1 VGKLEL
7 QARGTES
14 PVSLH
19 LPSSTS
25 YTRLQ
30 IAWKSALRQRT
41 SQGVRVKLSDVRVVA
56 SPREAGDWEAP
67 AAERRAQAA
76 KQAAVAAAE
85 LDKLRL
91 ASGNGGGSLGDW
103 LVGPLVE
110 ALHLELAGVHV
121 RFQELL
127 PVTSEAA
134 PPPGDGAMADDDSKL
149 GGRRLAALGVCLSKL
164 VLRAATAEDGDASAD
179 VVHPG
184 GGAADAGMTHK
195 VVLVSGLSAY
205 VDPGSSAAAAEPQ
218 SGDGDDAAPELGSCH
233 NILEP
238 LDATVHVQ
246 LSKRGGGG
254 AQLEAG
260 GLHDDDPTS
269 SEPQSPP
276 AAVGNALH
284 IHAAQC
290 SAPTVRVT
298 DAQVGV
304 LLRVADAVDVW
315 SARNKFGVYRPA
327 SWRATGRDWCS
338 VTFGA
343 TPRQAGTAAVTR
355 GTGRP
360 AGWANDGWHY
370 ACAAVATSLRA
381 GRRWTSRQELLARRD
396 TRLAYLAASAARLH
410 ADGIGAS
417 SSGGVLG
424 ESDPAAVVEA
434 IEAGLSV
441 SDILLLRT
449 MAEQHV
455 ASSQGASSTL
465 GAAAA
470 GGGPRQSGGASA
482 STLAAESSTGSLHS
496 SSGGAD
502 DGGDGGAEDDDSMQP
517 AAPPHVAPAQ
527 PGGAVTRAG
536 GRRQQRRGWV
546 RSGVAFVLGSLPLV
560 DARRRFPSL
569 LAPEEKEWRDELL
582 RALEATA
589 ESGGDVAA
597 PASSTAVHASFSL
610 SGLTLQLVYGA
621 ALASR
626 VKAAFGAMALRA
638 DSGASTAVQ
647 LRVASL
653 HVTLE
658 GDDDGAL
665 GDSPAFSTS
674 ACTLCAAHGT
684 LDTPMLLL
692 DVDVATAVPT
702 VRGALRGL
710 TLAHAPHHGPALA
723 ACGDAV
729 VRYLPLE
736 GASLLAHRV
745 AAACSLATPQARDAA
760 REQIVASMGGPW
772 CVQAFAVDDVT
783 LLLGSAAVLD
793 AAFGVMPGTPALGAA
808 SARDVE
814 VSAPLS
820 PVREADDAES
830 LDSPGTP
837 PARNESCEDGESS
850 DTGGGPPGTPRRHTD
865 AHSAAPAASPCCM
878 VVHISSAS
886 VSTPP
891 PVAGSDVDQRSGA
904 APRADPP
911 QSQAGYTRL
920 NIAVSDITV
929 SVQCPTQQDA
939 EAQTAAVS
947 VRLAELP
954 SLHASL
960 ALLRLPRDDECIS
973 VRAAVKTGVLAAQVS
988 PASARLVRSVLQCFD
1003 VAAPQKL
1010 GDQQPV
1016 HPLYV
1021 DVSLTVAAVSLD
1033 LLPATRDGY
1042 WQNWRLDGLALSAAN
1057 TAANGAVVSATVV
1070 RCRAD
1075 GAPADGRAPA
1085 AQLARFLPSI
1095 AGDAATTTLHFD
1107 LPHVAASPLRT
1118 PSLLTARY
1126 TAPPLAQK
1134 SDAKAPVC
1142 AAMCHVDGLDAAIS
1156 WGALTSVAAVADAY
1170 AVSWPAAGHGAP
1182 GLPAQC
1188 HALAVEAQNACE
1200 RHRASRGA
1208 HLSSSGSGLGGDDGA
1223 VMPAHRTV
1231 SDSTAAS
1238 VARRAHHRRQRSGAA
1253 HDAHSPGDT
1262 SSSGMS
1268 DTLSEEGDEEDGTD
1282 VWEDAVSAWG
1292 TESELSDADR
1302 HVHSHGGSASGRARH
1317 GQPQAATAAAAA
1329 RHDAEAHDRHA
1340 QWLRLGF
1347 TAAAAA
1353 ANTAFYTPDD
1363 MAGDAGAG
1371 PLRVTASAT
1380 SLRLR
1385 LLVDDLIT
1393 GSVTLASAR
1402 VAALRLRGDVD
1413 MQRGQLRCDVAMD
1426 ISGVT
1431 LADESGWRP
1440 VPVLGGHSAATPLTV
1455 AVRTRS
1461 DEAGVA
1467 VTVAMRSARAVLAMS
1482 TVQSLVDWAHH
1493 GAAMFHSPARRDTTT
1508 AAKPLRL
1515 QMDCELHDALV
1526 VVPEGSA
1533 SSGSEPRCALLAV
1546 PHVALASAQAKHRI
1560 SVRGITLTAAPS
1572 ERAPGHEAVLALPEL
1587 TVDAT
1592 SAGAEATTVTVALP
1606 RAVAVCLSP
1615 RRVGLLALLA
1625 HQMAE
1630 RFPGHDADDDAALTP
1645 SRDTSRSATSM
1656 TARLSAAGLEVRL
1669 RGDLAAGGAP
1679 TARDLPH
1686 CRLALRGLAA
1696 HLDTAASGPGSGG
1709 RGHVTWEELTVTEDA
1724 MTPSIGAQ
1732 RSSGVSGS
1740 LFHLGGASSTGNNSL
1755 AAPAGPPRVDVDWS
1769 ASSAVSIRVS
1779 VSGACLDA
1787 DVAAWE
1793 RLVVA
1798 AAGCMHAASLAPP
1811 EPVTGGMN
1819 HGKATPAAKSGP
1831 DAASAPSSVGGLT
1844 PQRSVHSTSAAVLRQ
1859 QFSSSAAAL
1868 EVLMSPHSGGAAVA
1882 AAAAALGHGAV
1893 VSPMHDALATV
1904 RHAVPA
1910 LNTAANGRAD
1920 HETVSGLALGD
1931 GAQPASAK
1939 RLVASAFASAAA
1951 VPAAGQQALQRQS
1964 SRRQPVTSRG
1974 VAAAPMV
1981 VTLSVDAQAWQLV
1994 VPQGAH
2000 LRFGMFIDASA
2011 TIAPFG
2017 DTRWSVEARCAP
2029 VVLSLLD
2036 LPPPQAP
2043 QLQSAAQ
2050 SAGAHA
2056 GSVVPSAPVALRRVN
2071 ASTASLS
2078 ADGHWAL
2085 PPSGS
2090 ERSLSFAS
2098 ATSSMPELGASPRFG
2113 DNAAFTSSGGQAAA
2127 SRMPLLQL
2135 DGLCLGAVST
2145 PSSAPA
2151 SGIHITARVT
2161 AVSAWVSPR
2170 RLHALRALQSASSSP
2185 LEAHGAQTRG
2195 GASTNGTLPLAVP
2208 LRITCE
2214 AASIAALLSDDRAG
2228 VTVPILEAALLD
2240 AAMDVS
2246 IRPLA
2251 APFGPLDAAGQAAS
2265 VATSASMLA
2274 APPAWHVLDVTSR
2287 ATSLI
2292 DYYNTDIAAWEPLLE
2307 PWRVTIRAGLAPG
2320 AVSLVGP
2327 PLPRGHLAVTSPGRV
2342 DVTLTHAGS
2351 DALAAANDALTAAA
2365 ADGQQGVHGPAGAVA
2380 IAAEFAS
2387 PFWLHN
2393 HTGVP
2398 LRYVLVAADAAQC
2411 AIPSASPQ
2419 LETAFQA
2426 GQTTGAAGVVPP
2438 GGLAPLLVAGTSTG
2452 MGAGGRYVRAHAS
2465 AGDHL
2470 SSSGGNGDAAST
2482 AAGAS
2487 SPSTLASP
2495 HAPSPP
2501 AYKCVRFALEGSP
2514 WFSRGIALTALG
2526 ARHFDAR
2533 VGTTRARAVC
2543 DVARRAGGR
2552 GGRILHVRSDV
2563 SLRNSCATALEVAI
2577 HPRGA
2582 ADMHGSDS
2590 GAITPLVTLAPG
2602 ERTWLPLLSTDGGL
2616 PSLRCRPVAGPDA
2629 DSSSA
2634 VQYAWSD
2641 AAPMRHLL
2649 DVARA
2654 SVGPLGP
2661 GTKPGAV
2668 VVCPVSS
2675 AAARGGPFWVCV
2687 DCSPLVWAAAPQLQ
2701 PARSSGASGA
2711 SHADATHVPVGIELR
2726 LRPPLD
2732 VFNALPVPVELCIR
2746 GPGAGGSA
2754 GGEGDTLM
2762 APLSRC
2768 CIHTLDPA
2776 SVARL
2781 FFRPDGFA
2789 RSNPVALPTAPELMQ
2804 QAMAHGYSEQE
2815 DGGRDGEQQMA
2826 GLDEAQADDDV
2837 AHGPP
2842 AALAA
2847 ALSPRLFEVIPTS
2860 TGAPPGGGVTL
2871 GVSAWPVGGAARAAV
2886 LRARLVVYN
2895 HTRLLLAAEP
2905 VATSPAAVPTVGPGD
2920 TPGFALTS
2928 SATLQHRG
2936 AHMYDARAGWRRGRG
2951 RVLPPAMQ
2959 GELQASGVCMAGA
2972 SGGGPAHPPVA
2983 GLRVLTS
2990 AGRQAL
2996 ESSSKLG
3003 LAVASAA
3010 GPPVWSSPANS
3021 MADLLALPA
3030 GAVSDVTPDAALLQG
3045 AIAGAPSTAR
3055 GEGHVITATPVLLG
3069 SEADWLP
3076 GAPPLRLR
3084 LQAAS
3089 SSAGAAS
3096 TGGNGGQ
3103 HAHAASPGTG
3113 PWSKTFGADPVDA
3126 ATSSRTQTVLTP
3138 SGCGA
3143 YALVVT
3149 RAPSSAAP
3157 SPGEWP
3163 ATSVVHI
3170 RPRCILRNGL
3180 SCALRVRVVPS
3191 SGAAPATQFGGT
3203 LHARALV
3210 LAPGAWCEVHPW
3222 EDPDAGHAATSS
3234 SLFWSPSHA
3243 GSSGG
3248 AGAFPG
3254 ALVSLRYAEGGWDW
3268 SGALPLDTPGET
3280 LLRLRHR
3287 GRGASHVLRI
3297 DVRESR
3303 GAPGTWTAAV
3313 VASSAASSAGTAAGA
3328 SFMPFRLENFT
3339 GVTLRFRQR
3348 VGPRGIGVLASSA
3361 AWAGG
3366 VLASGNTRRGGPVS
3380 STSSLPDTDAVP
3392 PYNAAEFAWDEPT
3405 QPRRLVLEAPPDK
3418 GGLLGTFGLDTVGTV
3433 ATLRAGGAELLVRVS
3448 ADGPTRVLSVID
3460 TALHPV
3466 KHMAESAAVAEDEV
3480 DDETTRQQS
3489 HHSHHHHGTSA
3500 SSPASHALLPV
3511 VPFAGELLSI
3521 GVDIGGLALS
3531 LVGPTEELL
3540 YACISGVTLHAARSA
3555 LDVTLHARA
3564 VRVQVDN
3571 QLRRTISPVMLSCGG
3586 LPVGPISSA
3595 AAAMLR
3601 RAESVRSGGDV
3612 NSAALPPGVP
3622 SAAIDIAVLAPS
3634 SAEALLPRRP
3644 GPAVALRFARW
3655 RRRANGVVCVREMV
3669 VEISPMTVDL
3679 DDQLVEALP
3688 AFIQALVEPHGS
3700 NFERNRPG
3708 QVDGSEHGAADL
3720 TSDDVA
3726 GSRSEETKVY
3736 IERLHISPLRIR
3748 LTARRLPFLPHG
3760 VKVLTCIE
3768 GAALTFAGLD
3778 LAHPLLPTRE
3788 LGAHAARHYQ
3798 RQGRAAV
3805 TTLVGSVSLL
3815 GDPVGLAAALRRA
3828 AWRLVH
3834 GAEPE
3839 DDDAGGMM
3847 TPASAA
3853 GLRHDPLTAA
3863 RLGGTAAASTASSAR
3878 RFASDLVVALTDAL
3892 RKSSGAIR
3900 VVALRASVELEARV
3914 QRRAA
3919 QQQLQL
3925 ASASR
3930 DGMARQHSLARQTT
3944 LNRTGSSGGASRP
3957 GSPTSN
3963 GAAGS
3968 SATSPGGLA
3977 TPPQT
3982 PQQVSASSGSVGG
3995 ASGSNNAAGRAGAA
4009 QHGPSGAFVP
4019 GALHQPDVDA
4029 VDAAADADVLTA
4041 LAHGLAALLAAP
4053 FVGLE
4058 RRGIVGAL
4066 EGAALGM
4073 GAALARPAASAAALA
4088 VRVATATRDA
4098 AAHGVAAQPPP
4109 VSRVRPPRV
4118 VPPAPHPVP
4127 RYSAEHAAGAAILRA
4142 ASGVSHGRHDSGGLP
4157 TPLGRLPVLP
4167 FRGAW
4172 TLVGYTSGA
4181 VGSASA
4187 AAPAHGGHHAPP
4199 AYLVLTPRHAL
4210 VGSPPTSPGAHEWV
4224 VPWATPLPCV
4234 VTCTLVS
4241 PGVLRLLLVSP
4252 LHMRLDA
4259 DAGAAHRWR
4268 RAMAALEGK
4277 EHRGDTTWGLPATLG
4292 SRGGDGGGEEMDDE
4306 EASSRGDGDALLLA
4320 PRHTYRVVPPPSP
4333 WSSLTLFFGDEDAAA
4348 AAAAAIEAA
4357 SSRAQADGVVNVGGS
4372 LAQRLR
4378 LNTLHEM

>member
-1 VGKLEL
+1 M
-7 QARGTES
+7 
-14 PVSLH
+14 
-19 LPSSTS
+19 
-25 YTRLQ
+25 
-30 IAWKSALRQRT
+30 
-41 SQGVRVKLSDVRVVA
+41 RVKLSDVRVVA
-56 SPREAGDWEAP
+56 SPREAPDWEAP

-91 ASGNGGGSLGDW
+91 AAGSGTGSLADW

-127 PVTSEAA
+127 VTSERGALAA
-134 PPPGDGAMADDDSKL
+134 PGGPADAAEQGML
-149 GGRRLAALGVCLSKL
+149 GGRRPAALGVCLDKL
-164 VLRAATAEDGDASAD
+164 VLRAATPEDGDAAAD
-179 VVHPG
+179 AAQHVHLPPG
-184 GGAADAGMTHK
+184 GAEAGMTHK
-195 VVLVSGLSAY
+195 VVIVTGLSAY
-205 VDPGSSAAAAEPQ
+205 VDPGVAAAAEQ
-218 SGDGDDAAPELGSCH
+218 TAGGDAVSAARGSSH
-233 NILEP
+233 HILEP
-238 LDATVHVQ
+238 LDAALHVR
-246 LSKRGGGG
+246 LSKRGGGVAA
-254 AQLEAG
+254 AQEGG
-260 GLHDDDPTS
+260 GLTDVDLAS
-269 SEPQSPP
+269 AVPQSPP
-276 AAVGNALH
+276 ATGNALF

-290 SAPTVRVT
+290 AAPAVRVT
-298 DAQVGV
+298 DAQMGV
-304 LLRVADAVDVW
+304 LLRVADACDVW
-315 SARNKFGVYRPA
+315 STRNKYGVYRPP

-338 VTFGA
+338 TTFGA
-343 TPRQAGTAAVTR
+343 MPRHAGGAAADVDV
-355 GTGRP
+355 GSNVRP
-360 AGWANDGWHY
+360 HGWASDGWRY
-370 ACAAVATSLRA
+370 ACGAVLATLRA

-410 ADGIGAS
+410 GDGAISS
-417 SSGGVLG
+417 SSGVLLG
-424 ESDPAAVVEA
+424 ESEPAAVIEA
-434 IEAGLSV
+434 VEAGLSV
-441 SDILLLRT
+441 SDILLFRT

-455 ASSQGASSTL
+455 ASL
-465 GAAAA
+465 GVSATAAVGGSRGQAA
-470 GGGPRQSGGASA
+470 GASA
-482 STLAAESSTGSLHS
+482 PLLAAESSTGSLHS

-502 DGGDGGAEDDDSMQP
+502 GDADAGEEEDIQAGP
-517 AAPPHVAPAQ
+517 VAPPPQVAPSQ
-527 PGGAVTRAG
+527 PGGTAATRGG

-589 ESGGDVAA
+589 ESGADVSS
-597 PASSTAVHASFSL
+597 PGGSSSTAIHAHFSL
-610 SGLTLQLVYGA
+610 AGLTFQLAYGA
-621 ALASR
+621 ALASSIQASLGG
-626 VKAAFGAMALRA
+626 VALRA
-638 DSGASTAVQ
+638 DVGAATAVQ
-647 LRVASL
+647 LRLASL
-653 HVTLE
+653 HVTL
-658 GDDDGAL
+658 DGGVDGGAP
-665 GDSPAFSTS
+665 GDSPALSTS

-692 DVDVATAVPT
+692 DVDMASSPAEPS
-702 VRGALRGL
+702 VRGALQGL
-710 TLAHAPHHGPALA
+710 TLAHAPQHGPALA
-723 ACGDAV
+723 ACGEAV
-729 VRYLPLE
+729 VRYLPRE
-736 GASLLAHRV
+736 GASLLEHRV
-745 AAACSLATPQARDAA
+745 AAACGLATPQARDAA

-772 CVQAFAVDDVT
+772 CVQAFTVEDTT
-783 LLLGSAAVLD
+783 LLMGSAAALD
-793 AAFGVMPGTPALGAA
+793 AALGAVPGAPAALSA
-808 SARDVE
+808 SREIE

-820 PVREADDAES
+820 PVREADDTDS

-837 PARNESCEDGESS
+837 PARNESCELDQAGDSGIAS
-850 DTGGGPPGTPRRHTD
+850 PATPHRPLD
-865 AHSAAPAASPCCM
+865 APAAAPAVSPCCL

-886 VSTPP
+886 VATPP
-891 PVAGSDVDQRSGA
+891 VVEADQRSGA
-904 APRADPP
+904 ARCPDTSP

-920 NIAVSDITV
+920 NIVVSDITA
-929 SVQCPTQQDA
+929 SVQCPAQQHA
-939 EAQTAAVS
+939 AAVA
-947 VRLAELP
+947 VRLAEWP
-954 SLHASL
+954 SVHASL
-960 ALLRLPRDDECIS
+960 ALLRLPRDSECIA

-988 PASARLVRSVLQCFD
+988 PASARLVRSVLQSFD
-1003 VAAPQKL
+1003 SGAAAHSSHLPE
-1010 GDQQPV
+1010 QPGALL
-1016 HPLYV
+1016 LYA

-1033 LLPATRDGY
+1033 LLPPTRDGY
-1042 WQNWRLDGLALSAAN
+1042 WQTWCLDGLALSAAN
-1057 TAANGAVVSATVV
+1057 TAANGAVVAASVA

-1075 GAPADGRAPA
+1075 GAPAGGRAPS

-1095 AGDAATTTLHFD
+1095 AGDATTTALQFD
-1107 LPHVAASPLRT
+1107 LPHSASSPLRT

-1126 TAPPLAQK
+1126 TAPPLAQQ
-1134 SDAKAPVC
+1134 SDAKAAV
-1142 AAMCHVDGLDAAIS
+1142 ASAVCHVDGLDAAIS
-1156 WGALTSVAAVADAY
+1156 WGALTSVTAIADACSVPWQD
-1170 AVSWPAAGHGAP
+1170 ACHGA
-1182 GLPAQC
+1182 GQHAQC
-1188 HALAVEAQNACE
+1188 HALAMEAQAAAE

-1208 HLSSSGSGLGGDDGA
+1208 HLSSAGGPADDGA
-1223 VMPAHRTV
+1223 VMPAHRSV
-1231 SDSTAAS
+1231 SDGAASS
-1238 VARRAHHRRQRSGAA
+1238 VARRAHQQHRSAA
-1253 HDAHSPGDT
+1253 HDAPAPGDT

-1268 DTLSEEGDEEDGTD
+1268 ETLSEEGRDEEDGND

-1292 TESELSDADR
+1292 TESEMSDADR
-1302 HVHSHGGSASGRARH
+1302 HGGMLGHAGSLSGRARV
-1317 GQPQAATAAAAA
+1317 GQAHAAAAA
-1329 RHDAEAHDRHA
+1329 AHHAAAKHDTDAHERHA

-1347 TAAAAA
+1347 AAAAAA
-1353 ANTAFYTPDD
+1353 ANTAFYAPDD
-1363 MAGDAGAG
+1363 VVGDADPG
-1371 PLRVTASAT
+1371 PLRVRASAS

-1385 LLVDDLIT
+1385 LLVDDLVT
-1393 GSVTLASAR
+1393 GSATLASAR
-1402 VAALRLRGDVD
+1402 VTALRLTGDVD
-1413 MQRGQLRCDVAMD
+1413 ASHGRQLRFDVALD
-1426 ISGVT
+1426 ILGVS

-1440 VPVLGGHSAATPLTV
+1440 VPVLGGNTAAAPLTV
-1455 AVRTRS
+1455 TARARSGEGQQVHVTAAV
-1461 DEAGVA
+1461 
-1467 VTVAMRSARAVLAMS
+1467 RSARAVLAVS
-1482 TVQSLVDWAHH
+1482 TVQSLFDWAHH
-1493 GAAMFHSPARRDTTT
+1493 GAALFDSHTPRGSAT
-1508 AAKPLRL
+1508 AAKPVQVQLEW
-1515 QMDCELHDALV
+1515 ELHDALV
-1526 VVPEGSA
+1526 VFPEASA
-1533 SSGSEPRCALLAV
+1533 PSGVDPRCALLAL
-1546 PHVALASAQAKHRI
+1546 PHVAVTSSHAKHGLLL
-1560 SVRGITLTAAPS
+1560 RGITLTAAPS

-1592 SAGAEATTVTVALP
+1592 PAGTGATTVTVALP
-1606 RAVAVCLSP
+1606 RSVAVCLSP
-1615 RRVGLLALLA
+1615 SRVGLLALLA
-1625 HQMAE
+1625 HQLLE
-1630 RFPGHDADDDAALTP
+1630 RFAGHGDAGDDLSLTP
-1645 SRDTSRSATSM
+1645 SRDAPRSASGM
-1656 TARLSAAGLEVRL
+1656 AFHVSAVGVEVRL
-1669 RGDLAAGGAP
+1669 RGDQAQGGGALAARGD
-1679 TARDLPH
+1679 TPH
-1686 CRLALRGLAA
+1686 GRLTLRALAA
-1696 HLDTAASGPGSGG
+1696 HLDTAAPGPGAGG
-1709 RGHVTWEELTVTEDA
+1709 RGHVTWEELSVTDDA
-1724 MTPSIGAQ
+1724 TQPGPTAGAQ
-1732 RSSGVSGS
+1732 RGS
-1740 LFHLGGASSTGNNSL
+1740 VPAPLFHLASSAGSL
-1755 AAPAGPPRVDVDWS
+1755 AAQVGTPRVDVDWS
-1769 ASSAVSIRVS
+1769 ASAAVCIRVS
-1779 VSGACLDA
+1779 VSNASVAA
-1787 DVAAWE
+1787 DVTSWE
-1793 RLVVA
+1793 RLVGA
-1798 AAGCMHAASLAPP
+1798 ASACLHAASLAPTG
-1811 EPVTGGMN
+1811 PVPGGAN
-1819 HGKATPAAKSGP
+1819 HGLATPAATSGAEVGS
-1831 DAASAPSSVGGLT
+1831 AANSAGGLT
-1844 PQRSVHSTSAAVLRQ
+1844 PQRSVQSTSAAVLRQ
-1859 QFSSSAAAL
+1859 QFTSSAAAL
-1868 EVLMSPHSGGAAVA
+1868 EVLMSPHSGSSAAVA

-1893 VSPMHDALATV
+1893 VSPMHDALETV

-1910 LNTAANGRAD
+1910 LHAIATHGRAD
-1920 HETVSGLALGD
+1920 HETSLVGGD
-1931 GAQPASAK
+1931 AAQPHSAK
-1939 RLVASAFASAAA
+1939 RHVASAFASAAA
-1951 VPAAGQQALQRQS
+1951 APAAGQQALQRQP
-1964 SRRQPVTSRG
+1964 SRRQHAASRHG
-1974 VAAAPMV
+1974 AAAPLV
-1981 VTLSVDAQAWQLV
+1981 VNLSVDAQAWQLM

-2011 TIAPFG
+2011 TVAATGG
-2017 DTRWSVEARCAP
+2017 DTRWAIEVRCAP

-2036 LPPPQAP
+2036 VPPPQAQ
-2043 QLQSAAQ
+2043 QLQASAQ
-2050 SAGAHA
+2050 SGPHTAAVA
-2056 GSVVPSAPVALRRVN
+2056 AAPHALRRIN

-2098 ATSSMPELGASPRFG
+2098 VASSTLDLAASPRSADQG
-2113 DNAAFTSSGGQAAA
+2113 TWMATGGQAAS
-2127 SRMPLLQL
+2127 SRWPLLQL
-2135 DGLCLGAVST
+2135 DGLCFGAVST
-2145 PSSAPA
+2145 PPSAPA
-2151 SGIHITARVT
+2151 SGIHITAKAT

-2170 RLHALRALQSASSSP
+2170 RLHALRALQSAAAAAAVP
-2185 LEAHGAQTRG
+2185 PHG
-2195 GASTNGTLPLAVP
+2195 STQPRIDGSAGSLVLAVP
-2208 LRITCE
+2208 LRVTCE

-2240 AAMDVS
+2240 AAIDVS

-2251 APFGPLDAAGQAAS
+2251 APFEPLDAAAQTAS
-2265 VATSASMLA
+2265 VAASASGAA
-2274 APPAWHVLDVTSR
+2274 APAPSWHVLDVTSR
-2287 ATSLI
+2287 ATALV
-2292 DYYNTDIAAWEPLLE
+2292 DYYNTDIAAWEPFFE
-2307 PWRVTIRAGLAPG
+2307 PWRVTLRGGLAPG
-2320 AVSLVGP
+2320 AASPAGP
-2327 PLPRGHLAVTSPGRV
+2327 PLPRGHVAVTSPGRV
-2342 DVTLTHAGS
+2342 DITLTTAGS
-2351 DALAAANDALTAAA
+2351 DALAAAKDALTAATG
-2365 ADGQQGVHGPAGAVA
+2365 DGQPAGASQGVPGPGT
-2380 IAAEFAS
+2380 AATATGFAS

-2393 HTGVP
+2393 HSGVP
-2398 LRYVLVAADAAQC
+2398 LRYVLVAADASQC
-2411 AIPSASPQ
+2411 GIPSASPQ
-2419 LETAFQA
+2419 LEAAFQA
-2426 GQTTGAAGVVPP
+2426 GQSNGAAGVVAP

-2452 MGAGGRYVRAHAS
+2452 MGAGGRYVRTHAS

-2470 SSSGGNGDAAST
+2470 SSGDNGDTGSST
-2482 AAGAS
+2482 AGGAA
-2487 SPSTLASP
+2487 SPSTLAS
-2495 HAPSPP
+2495 HHSAPPPP

-2514 WFSRGIALTALG
+2514 WFSRGVALTALG

-2563 SLRNSCATALEVAI
+2563 SLRNSCATALDIAI
-2577 HPRGA
+2577 QPRGA
-2582 ADMHGSDS
+2582 ADMHGASSDS
-2590 GAITPLVTLAPG
+2590 GTITPLVTLAPG

-2616 PSLRCRPVAGPDA
+2616 PSLRCRPVAPDA
-2629 DSSSA
+2629 DATGS
-2634 VQYAWSD
+2634 VHYAWSD
-2641 AAPMRHLL
+2641 SAPMRHLL
-2649 DVARA
+2649 DVARS
-2654 SVGPLGP
+2654 SVAPLGP
-2661 GTKPGAV
+2661 GAKPGAV
-2668 VVCPVSS
+2668 LVCPVSNAS
-2675 AAARGGPFWVCV
+2675 ARGGPFWVCV
-2687 DCSPLVWAAAPQLQ
+2687 DCSPLVWAAA
-2701 PARSSGASGA
+2701 ATRSSGPGA
-2711 SHADATHVPVGIELR
+2711 AHAAGEAAAPHVPVGIELR

-2762 APLSRC
+2762 GPLSRFC
-2768 CIHTLDPA
+2768 VHSLDPA

-2789 RSNPVALPTAPELMQ
+2789 RSNPVALPTAQELMQ
-2804 QAMAHGYSEQE
+2804 QAVAHGYSEQE
-2815 DGGRDGEQQMA
+2815 EQGAEMGGRGEWDDLSA
-2826 GLDEAQADDDV
+2826 GDDV
-2837 AHGPP
+2837 ARGPP
-2842 AALAA
+2842 AALGA
-2847 ALSPRLFEVIPTS
+2847 ALSPRLFEVVPTS

-2871 GVSAWPVGGAARAAV
+2871 GVSAWPVGGAARGAV

-2905 VATSPAAVPTVGPGD
+2905 VATSPAAVPSVGPGD
-2920 TPGFALTS
+2920 TPTFTMPS
-2928 SATLQHRG
+2928 SAALQPHSG
-2936 AHMYDARAGWRRGRG
+2936 AHLYDAQVGWRRGRG
-2951 RVLPPAMQ
+2951 RVLPPATQ
-2959 GELQASGVCMAGA
+2959 GELQASAMAMGSA
-2972 SGGGPAHPPVA
+2972 AGGGLPHPPIA

-2990 AGRQAL
+2990 AGRHAL

-3030 GAVSDVTPDAALLQG
+3030 GAVTDATPEAAAPLQPQG
-3045 AIAGAPSTAR
+3045 APPSPASR
-3055 GEGHVITATPVLLG
+3055 AESHVTATPVLLG

-3089 SSAGAAS
+3089 SAGMGGAGGASAGAHHAQAAS
-3096 TGGNGGQ
+3096 TGMG
-3103 HAHAASPGTG
+3103 A
-3113 PWSKTFGADPVDA
+3113 WSKTFGADPVDA

-3138 SGCGA
+3138 SAAGA

-3149 RAPSSAAP
+3149 RAPSSAVGP

-3170 RPRCILRNGL
+3170 RPRCSLRNGL
-3180 SCALRVRVVPS
+3180 SCALRVRVVPA
-3191 SGAAPATQFGGT
+3191 SGAAPATQFGGSM
-3203 LHARALV
+3203 HARALV

-3222 EDPDAGHAATSS
+3222 EDPEAGHAATSS
-3234 SLFWSPSHA
+3234 SLFWSATHP
-3243 GSSGG
+3243 GSGSGG

-3303 GAPGTWTAAV
+3303 AAPGTWTAAV

-3348 VGPRGIGVLASSA
+3348 VGPRGSGVFTSSA

-3366 VLASGNTRRGGPVS
+3366 LFAPGRRNRSGPVS
-3380 STSSLPDTDAVP
+3380 SASSLPDTDAVP

-3433 ATLRAGGAELLVRVS
+3433 ATLRAGGAELLIRVS

-3460 TALHPV
+3460 TALHPAQ
-3466 KHMAESAAVAEDEV
+3466 HMGENTAVEEV
-3480 DDETTRQQS
+3480 DEEATRQNHHS
-3489 HHSHHHHGTSA
+3489 HHSHHHASA
-3500 SSPASHALLPV
+3500 HALLPV

-3571 QLRRTISPVMLSCGG
+3571 QLRRTSSPVMLSCGG
-3586 LPVGPISSA
+3586 QPVGPISSA
-3595 AAAMLR
+3595 AAAVLR
-3601 RAESVRSGGDV
+3601 RAESVRSGG
-3612 NSAALPPGVP
+3612 AALGEGNPQAAA
-3622 SAAIDIAVLAPS
+3622 SAHPTGTAPHNTIDIAVLAPS

-3669 VEISPMTVDL
+3669 VEVSPMTVDL

-3688 AFIQALVEPHGS
+3688 AFVRALVEPHGS
-3700 NFERNRPG
+3700 SSSMQRSGPS
-3708 QVDGSEHGAADL
+3708 QVDGHECEADV
-3720 TSDDVA
+3720 TSADDVDA
-3726 GSRSEETKVY
+3726 SRSQETKVY

-3778 LAHPLLPTRE
+3778 LAHPLLPARE
-3788 LGAHAARHYQ
+3788 LAAHAVRHYQ

-3839 DDDAGGMM
+3839 DDDAGGMS

-3853 GLRHDPLTAA
+3853 GLRHDPLSAT
-3863 RLGGTAAASTASSAR
+3863 RLASGGAASSSASSAR

-3919 QQQLQL
+3919 QQQQLQL

-3944 LNRTGSSGGASRP
+3944 LSRSGSASRP
-3957 GSPTSN
+3957 GSPTNASAS
-3963 GAAGS
+3963 GSAAV
-3968 SATSPGGLA
+3968 SPGGLA

-3982 PQQVSASSGSVGG
+3982 PQQGASSRGSLGG
-3995 ASGSNNAAGRAGAA
+3995 GGGSHNAGGRAGGA
-4009 QHGPSGAFVP
+4009 QQAPSSALLP
-4019 GALHQPDVDA
+4019 GALHQPELDA
-4029 VDAAADADVLTA
+4029 VDAAADADVLSA

-4066 EGAALGM
+4066 EGAALGI

-4142 ASGVSHGRHDSGGLP
+4142 ASGLSHRRHDSGRLLP

-4172 TLVGYTSGA
+4172 TLVGYTSCALGTP
-4181 VGSASA
+4181 
-4187 AAPAHGGHHAPP
+4187 APAAHGGHCAQA

-4234 VTCTLVS
+4234 ITCTTVS

-4277 EHRGDTTWGLPATLG
+4277 EHRGDAAWGLPTAV
-4292 SRGGDGGGEEMDDE
+4292 SSSGGGSSGEEDGENGRSHADGT
-4306 EASSRGDGDALLLA
+4306 GDTVLLA
-4320 PRHTYRVVPPPSP
+4320 PRHTYRVVPPACP
-4333 WSSLTLFFGDEDAAA
+4333 WTSLTLYFGDEDAAA
-4348 AAAAAIEAA
+4348 AAGAAIEAA
-4357 SSRAQADGVVNVGGS
+4357 SAKALGDGVVTAGGG
-4372 LAQRLR
+4372 LAQRVR
-4378 LNTLHEM
+4378 LDTLHEA

>member
-1 VGKLEL
+1 M
-7 QARGTES
+7 
-14 PVSLH
+14 
-19 LPSSTS
+19 
-25 YTRLQ
+25 
-30 IAWKSALRQRT
+30 
-41 SQGVRVKLSDVRVVA
+41 RVKLSDVRVVA
-56 SPREAGDWEAP
+56 SPREAVDWEAP

-91 ASGNGGGSLGDW
+91 AAGNGGGSLADW

-127 PVTSEAA
+127 APVTSEA
-134 PPPGDGAMADDDSKL
+134 PPPGGDGDVSGDNEGKL
-149 GGRRLAALGVCLSKL
+149 VGRRPAALGVCLGKL

-179 VVHPG
+179 AVHPG

-195 VVLVSGLSAY
+195 VVLVTGLSAY
-205 VDPGSSAAAAEPQ
+205 VDPGSTAEPHAE
-218 SGDGDDAAPELGSCH
+218 DGDDAALEPGSLH
-233 NILEP
+233 HILEP
-238 LDATVHVQ
+238 LDATVHVR
-246 LSKRGGGG
+246 LSKRGGA
-254 AQLEAG
+254 AQESG
-260 GLHDDDPTS
+260 PIDNDPTS

-276 AAVGNALH
+276 AAAGNALY

-290 SAPTVRVT
+290 SAPQVRVT

-315 SARNKFGVYRPA
+315 SARNKYGVYRPS

-343 TPRQAGTAAVTR
+343 TPRHVGSSAGS
-355 GTGRP
+355 GSSRP
-360 AGWANDGWHY
+360 AGWATDGWHY
-370 ACAAVATSLRA
+370 ACAAVVASLRA
-381 GRRWTSRQELLARRD
+381 GRRWTSRKELLARRD
-396 TRLAYLAASAARLH
+396 TRLAYLAASTARLY
-410 ADGIGAS
+410 ADGVGSS
-417 SSGGVLG
+417 SSGAALG

-434 IEAGLSV
+434 VEAGLSV
-441 SDILLLRT
+441 SDILLFRT

-455 ASSQGASSTL
+455 ASLGVSTT
-465 GAAAA
+465 AAA
-470 GGGPRQSGGASA
+470 GGARHSASASA
-482 STLAAESSTGSLHS
+482 STLVAESSTGSLHS

-502 DGGDGGAEDDDSMQP
+502 GDGDGEEDMQSAP
-517 AAPPHVAPAQ
+517 VAPPPQVAPAQ
-527 PGGAVTRAG
+527 PGGTATRAG

-597 PASSTAVHASFSL
+597 PASSTAIHAHFSL

-626 VKAAFGAMALRA
+626 VQAAFGGMALRA
-638 DSGASTAVQ
+638 DVGASTAVQ

-658 GDDDGAL
+658 GDDDGAP

-710 TLAHAPHHGPALA
+710 TMAHAPHHGPALA

-729 VRYLPLE
+729 LRYLPLE
-736 GASLLAHRV
+736 GASLLEHRV
-745 AAACSLATPQARDAA
+745 AAACALATPQARDAA

-783 LLLGSAAVLD
+783 LLLGSAAALD
-793 AAFGVMPGTPALGAA
+793 AAFGVVPSTPALGAA

-814 VSAPLS
+814 VFAPLS
-820 PVREADDAES
+820 PVREADDADS

-837 PARNESCEDGESS
+837 PARNESCEIDADAGATPE
-850 DTGGGPPGTPRRHTD
+850 TPRRHTD
-865 AHSAAPAASPCCM
+865 AHSAAPSASPCCL

-886 VSTPP
+886 VATPP
-891 PVAGSDVDQRSGA
+891 GGSDAEQHGGA
-904 APRADPP
+904 SRRADMP
-911 QSQAGYTRL
+911 QSQAGYTWL
-920 NIAVSDITV
+920 NIAVSDITA
-929 SVQCPTQQDA
+929 SVQCPAQQDA
-939 EAQTAAVS
+939 EAQTATAAAVA
-947 VRLAELP
+947 VRLAEWP

-973 VRAAVKTGVLAAQVS
+973 VRAAVKTGVLSAQVS

-1003 VAAPQKL
+1003 IAAAAPQKL
-1010 GDQQPV
+1010 ADQQAA
-1016 HPLYV
+1016 HPLYA

-1057 TAANGAVVSATVV
+1057 TAANGAVVAATVA
-1070 RCRAD
+1070 RCCAD
-1075 GAPADGRAPA
+1075 GAPAGGRAPA

-1095 AGDAATTTLHFD
+1095 AGDATTTTLHFD
-1107 LPHVAASPLRT
+1107 LPHAASPLRT
-1118 PSLLTARY
+1118 PSLLTVRY
-1126 TAPPLAQK
+1126 TAPPLAQQ
-1134 SDAKAPVC
+1134 SDAKPPMC
-1142 AAMCHVDGLDAAIS
+1142 ASAMCHVDGLDAAIS
-1156 WGALTSVAAVADAY
+1156 WGALTSVNAVADAY
-1170 AVSWPAAGHGAP
+1170 TVSWPDAGQRA
-1182 GLPAQC
+1182 GLHAQC
-1188 HALAVEAQNACE
+1188 HALAVEAQTACE

-1208 HLSSSGSGLGGDDGA
+1208 HLSSAGSGLGGDGGA
-1223 VMPAHRTV
+1223 MMPAHRTV

-1238 VARRAHHRRQRSGAA
+1238 VARRAHHRHRSAAA
-1253 HDAHSPGDT
+1253 HDAPSAGDT

-1292 TESELSDADR
+1292 TESELSDVDR
-1302 HVHSHGGSASGRARH
+1302 HVHGHGGSASGRARA

-1340 QWLRLGF
+1340 QWLRMGF

-1353 ANTAFYTPDD
+1353 ANTAFHTPNDVT
-1363 MAGDAGAG
+1363 GDAGAG

-1393 GSVTLASAR
+1393 GSATLASAR

-1413 MQRGQLRCDVAMD
+1413 MQHSVLRCDVAID

-1440 VPVLGGHSAATPLTV
+1440 VPVLGGHTAATPLTV
-1455 AVRTRS
+1455 AVRIRF

-1467 VTVAMRSARAVLAMS
+1467 VTAAVRSARAVLAMG
-1482 TVQSLVDWAHH
+1482 TVQSLIDWAHH
-1493 GAAMFHSPARRDTTT
+1493 GAAMFDSPVHRDTAP
-1508 AAKPLRL
+1508 AAKPLRM

-1526 VVPEGSA
+1526 VVPEGNA
-1533 SSGSEPRCALLAV
+1533 LSGTEPRCALLAV
-1546 PHVALASAQAKHRI
+1546 PHVAVASAQAKHRI

-1587 TVDAT
+1587 TVDAM
-1592 SAGAEATTVTVALP
+1592 SAVAGVTTVTVALP

-1630 RFPGHDADDDAALTP
+1630 RFSGHDTGDDVALTP
-1645 SRDTSRSATSM
+1645 SREPPRSAAGM
-1656 TARLSAAGLEVRL
+1656 AVHVSAAGLEVRL

-1686 CRLALRGLAA
+1686 GRLSLRGLAA
-1696 HLDTAASGPGSGG
+1696 QLDIAVHGPGTGG
-1709 RGHVTWEELTVTEDA
+1709 RGHVTWEELAVTDDA
-1724 MTPSIGAQ
+1724 TPAGSGAQ

-1740 LFHLGGASSTGNNSL
+1740 LFHLGGSGL
-1755 AAPAGPPRVDVDWS
+1755 PAAPAGPPRVDIDWS
-1769 ASSAVSIRVS
+1769 ASSAVGIRVS

-1787 DVAAWE
+1787 NVNAWE
-1793 RLVVA
+1793 RLVGA
-1798 AAGCMHAASLAPP
+1798 AAACMHAASLTPP
-1811 EPVTGGMN
+1811 EPVAGGMN
-1819 HGKATPAAKSGP
+1819 HGGATPAAKSAGP
-1831 DAASAPSSVGGLT
+1831 DAASAPNSVGGLT
-1844 PQRSVHSTSAAVLRQ
+1844 PQRSVQSTSAAVLRQ

-1868 EVLMSPHSGGAAVA
+1868 EVLMSPHSGGAAIA

-1910 LNTAANGRAD
+1910 LHTVANGRAD
-1920 HETVSGLALGD
+1920 HHDTSGAVFGD
-1931 GAQPASAK
+1931 GAQSASAK
-1939 RLVASAFASAAA
+1939 RLVTSAFASAAA
-1951 VPAAGQQALQRQS
+1951 APVAGQQALQRQPS
-1964 SRRQPVTSRG
+1964 KRQPATSRD
-1974 VAAAPMV
+1974 VASAPLV
-1981 VTLSVDAQAWQLV
+1981 VTLSIDAQAWQLV

-2000 LRFGMFIDASA
+2000 LRFGMFVDASA
-2011 TIAPFG
+2011 TLAPFS

-2043 QLQSAAQ
+2043 QLQLAAQ
-2050 SAGAHA
+2050 SAGVHSGAT
-2056 GSVVPSAPVALRRVN
+2056 SAPVAMRRAN

-2090 ERSLSFAS
+2090 ERSLSFTS

-2113 DNAAFTSSGGQAAA
+2113 DNVAFTAGGQAAA
-2127 SRMPLLQL
+2127 SCMPLLQL
-2135 DGLCLGAVST
+2135 DGLCFGAVST

-2151 SGIHITARVT
+2151 SGIHITARAT

-2170 RLHALRALQSASSSP
+2170 RMHALRMLQQSTSASP
-2185 LEAHGAQTRG
+2185 IAAHGAQPRG
-2195 GASTNGTLPLAVP
+2195 GASTAGTPSLAVP

-2240 AAMDVS
+2240 AAVDVS

-2251 APFGPLDAAGQAAS
+2251 APFEPLDAAGQAAG
-2265 VATSASMLA
+2265 VAASASMAAA

-2320 AVSLVGP
+2320 AASLVGP

-2351 DALAAANDALTAAA
+2351 DALAAAKDALTGAA
-2365 ADGQQGVHGPAGAVA
+2365 ADGQQGLHGPAGAVA
-2380 IAAEFAS
+2380 TAAGFAS

-2411 AIPSASPQ
+2411 GIPSASPQ

-2426 GQTTGAAGVVPP
+2426 GQSTGAAGVVPP

-2470 SSSGGNGDAAST
+2470 SSGGHGDAAAST

-2495 HAPSPP
+2495 HSTPTP

-2582 ADMHGSDS
+2582 ADMHGTDS
-2590 GAITPLVTLAPG
+2590 GAIMPLLTLAPG

-2616 PSLRCRPVAGPDA
+2616 PSLRCRPVSGPDA
-2629 DSSSA
+2629 DSNLA

-2668 VVCPVSS
+2668 VVCPVSTAS
-2675 AAARGGPFWVCV
+2675 SRGGPFWMCV
-2687 DCSPLVWAAAPQLQ
+2687 DCSPLVWAATPQLQ
-2701 PARSSGASGA
+2701 PARSGASGA
-2711 SHADATHVPVGIELR
+2711 AQTDASHMPVGIELR

-2768 CIHTLDPA
+2768 CVHTLDPA

-2815 DGGRDGEQQMA
+2815 DGAREWEQHMRPV
-2826 GLDEAQADDDV
+2826 DEARADDDV
-2837 AHGPP
+2837 ARGPP
-2842 AALAA
+2842 PALAA

-2920 TPGFALTS
+2920 TPGFAMTP
-2928 SATLQHRG
+2928 SATLQHSG
-2936 AHMYDARAGWRRGRG
+2936 AHMYDAQAGWRRGRG

-2959 GELQASGVCMAGA
+2959 GELQASAVSMAGA
-2972 SGGGPAHPPVA
+2972 SSGGPTHPPVA

-3030 GAVSDVTPDAALLQG
+3030 GAVSDVMPDAVLLQ
-3045 AIAGAPSTAR
+3045 AASIAGASPTAR
-3055 GEGHVITATPVLLG
+3055 GEGHITTATPVLLG

-3089 SSAGAAS
+3089 SAAGAAS
-3096 TGGNGGQ
+3096 AAGGQGGQ
-3103 HAHAASPGTG
+3103 HAHAAAPGTG

-3157 SPGEWP
+3157 SLGDWP

-3180 SCALRVRVVPS
+3180 SCALRVRVVSS
-3191 SGAAPATQFGGT
+3191 SGAAAATQFGGT

-3234 SLFWSPSHA
+3234 SLFWSASHA
-3243 GSSGG
+3243 GGGGG

-3339 GVTLRFRQR
+3339 GLTLRFRQR
-3348 VGPRGIGVLASSA
+3348 VGPRGSGMFASSA

-3366 VLASGNTRRGGPVS
+3366 VFASGSARRSGPVS
-3380 STSSLPDTDAVP
+3380 SASSLPDTDAVP

-3466 KHMAESAAVAEDEV
+3466 EHMTEIATVAEEELDE
-3480 DDETTRQQS
+3480 ETTRQQS
-3489 HHSHHHHGTSA
+3489 HHNHHHHGGA
-3500 SSPASHALLPV
+3500 AASHALLPV

-3601 RAESVRSGGDV
+3601 RAESVRSGGDA
-3612 NSAALPPGVP
+3612 NTPSAALPTGAPNA
-3622 SAAIDIAVLAPS
+3622 SIDIAVLAPS
-3634 SAEALLPRRP
+3634 SAEAMLPRRP

-3669 VEISPMTVDL
+3669 VEVSPMTVDL

-3688 AFIQALVEPHGS
+3688 AFIRALVEPHGS
-3700 NFERNRPG
+3700 SSNSSAQTSGPS
-3708 QVDGSEHGAADL
+3708 QLDGHEYEATDF

-3839 DDDAGGMM
+3839 DDDASGMM

-3863 RLGGTAAASTASSAR
+3863 RLGGGAAASSASSAR

-3919 QQQLQL
+3919 QQQQLQL

-3930 DGMARQHSLARQTT
+3930 DGMARQHSLSRQTT

-3963 GAAGS
+3963 AA
-3968 SATSPGGLA
+3968 ASPGGLA

-3982 PQQVSASSGSVGG
+3982 PQQGSASRGSLGG
-3995 ASGSNNAAGRAGAA
+3995 ASGSNNAAGRAGAS
-4009 QHGPSGAFVP
+4009 QQGPSSALLP
-4019 GALHQPDVDA
+4019 GALHQPDLDA
-4029 VDAAADADVLTA
+4029 VDAAADADVLSA

-4066 EGAALGM
+4066 EGAALGI

-4181 VGSASA
+4181 VGSASP

-4210 VGSPPTSPGAHEWV
+4210 VGSPPTSPGSHEWIV
-4224 VPWATPLPCV
+4224 HWATPLPCV

-4277 EHRGDTTWGLPATLG
+4277 EHRDDTTWGLPATLG
-4292 SRGGDGGGEEMDDE
+4292 SRGGDGGGEEMEDGE
-4306 EASSRGDGDALLLA
+4306 QSSGGDGDTVLLA

-4333 WSSLTLFFGDEDAAA
+4333 WSSLALYFGDEDAAA
-4348 AAAAAIEAA
+4348 AAAAAIETA
-4357 SSRAQADGVVNVGGS
+4357 SVKAQADGVVTAGGG